1 MNRKSISHR
10 NYFRLEGNQEL
21 MSKIPEKQRALV
33 LQGGGALGAYEVGI
47 LKTLFMKLKDE
58 NDEDTPLFDIIA
70 GTSIGAINATIL
82 VNYVTNKKKDNPN
95 LAPMECWDGSIEKLE
110 DFWTNI
116 LAVPTPFN
124 ARLISDGWWWQQNES
139 KDNNSMATQEA
150 ARRYYSTKQFFATGV
165 NTVFSRPEIIYDTKF
180 FDNFPY
186 SPPNNVWYRYNN
198 DPLRESIES
207 VVGKNFSLK
216 NKPYNSEINDN
227 SAIEGPR
234 LLIVSVDVEES
245 APVTFDSYGKLNDES
260 KIYEW
265 KTEYGPDAKHT
276 IRYDSGVTLDHVMA
290 SATIPITYD
299 YQEING
305 RKFWDGGVLS
315 NTPLREL
322 VGRHKDFWKNEI
334 GEEKLTKGKWKTDPK
349 TTDNDKVPDLEVYV
363 INVWPSKE
371 ENPPSD
377 YDGAKDRYN
386 DIRYNDKTKYDQ
398 TVTSLVSDYIHLV
411 KRVRNI
417 AVDILKNKD
426 EKDRLARELDKIL
439 NEDVKSK
446 SKKSN
451 SKIKEYK
458 DLLTGSVELT
468 KVVRIE
474 REDNRNDISSKFA
487 DFTLE
492 TINDLICRGEE
503 DASKVLDD

>member
-349 TTDNDKVPDLEVYV
+349 TTDDDKIPDLEVYV

>member
-1 MNRKSISHR
+1 
-10 NYFRLEGNQEL
+10 

-47 LKTLFMKLKDE
+47 LKTLFLKLKE
-58 NDEDTPLFDIIA
+58 EDDDDNNPFFDIIA

-95 LAPMECWDGSIEKLE
+95 LAPKQCWEGSIEKLE
-110 DFWTNI
+110 DFWTDI
-116 LAVPTPFN
+116 LAVPTPSN
-124 ARLISDGWWWQQNES
+124 ARLISNGWWWQQNES
-139 KDNNSMATQEA
+139 KENNSIATQEA

-165 NTVFSRPEIIYDTKF
+165 NTVFARPEIIYDTKF

-198 DPLRESIES
+198 NPLRESIES
-207 VVGKNFSLK
+207 VVGNNFSLK

-245 APVTFDSYGKLNDES
+245 DPVTFDSYGKLNDES

-265 KTEYGPDAKHT
+265 KTEYGHSTKHT
-276 IRYDSGVTLDHVMA
+276 IRYDNGVTLDHVMA

-322 VGRHKDFWKNEI
+322 VGKHKDFWKNEI
-334 GEEKLTKGKWKTDPK
+334 GEEKLEEGKWKTDPK
-349 TTDNDKVPDLEVYV
+349 TTNNDKVPDLEVYV

-371 ENPPSD
+371 ENPPTN
-377 YDGAKDRYN
+377 YDGVKDRYN
-386 DIRYNDKTKYDQ
+386 DIRYNDKTNYDQ
-398 TVTSLVSDYIHLV
+398 TVTLLVSDYIHLV
-411 KRVRNI
+411 KEVRNT
-417 AVDILKNKD
+417 AMNNFKNKD
-426 EKDRLARELDKIL
+426 ERDRFIKKLDEIL
-439 NEDVKSK
+439 NDSVKSK
-446 SKKSN
+446 SKKSGG
-451 SKIKEYK
+451 KPKEYK

-468 KVVRIE
+468 KVIRIE

-487 DFTLE
+487 DFTSE
-492 TINDLICRGEE
+492 TINNLISRGEK
-503 DASKVLDD
+503 DASRVLDKKTE